1 MLRRMEVNGEEDGGV
16 WGGGWRRMG
25 RRWRCMR
32 RWMDVY
38 EEEEMCKEMEVFRI
52 CWYDKEVDGIVWG
65 GGLRHTRRRRRR

>member
-1 MLRRMEVNGEEDGGV
+1 
-16 WGGGWRRMG
+16 MG